1 MYTIM
6 SFVDFVG
13 AVGTVFQHEVVNPA
27 RQAVGTVVEV
37 AGKVGEVAIKYLPVS
52 DEPEGPPDG
61 VDLERWQ
68 SALDPNKLVTQI
80 SIPGTHDSAAGP
92 NLLSFVPLVQTQ
104 KWDIDEQLCYG
115 VRYFDLRG
123 FINENSQVEACHGIR
138 LLIDFRTIFA
148 KMYNFLRAHPTEFLL
163 VQVARE
169 TGPQLDKSPDE
180 CFAEKFWETIQPHVE
195 EFWSL
200 QNTVPTVGGL
210 RRRIQLVRRFNTQRL
225 SRTGIDVNGFGTST
239 TSTVKRI
246 IQDYFDMSKDGDN
259 VELNVGQG
267 MEEKTRLIR
276 EQMVESSHAGPDVL
290 CLNFT
295 SAVHGIG
302 DPKTYALMMGEGTF
316 GLNQRF
322 KDALIQDF
330 QLDGN
335 GRRPGGEPVKIGV
348 VLMDYIN
355 KDLCRLIIR
364 TNGVY

>member
-1 MYTIM
+1 V
-6 SFVDFVG
+6 SFLDFVG
-13 AVGTVFQHEVVNPA
+13 TVETVFQHEVVNPA

-52 DEPEGPPDG
+52 DEPEGSPDG
-61 VDLERWQ
+61 IDLERWQ
-68 SALDPNKLVTQI
+68 SSLDPNKLVTQI
-80 SIPGTHDSAAGP
+80 SIPGTHDSAAVS
-92 NLLSFVPLVQTQ
+92 NLLALIPLVQTQ
-104 KWDIDEQLCYG
+104 KWDIDEQLRYG

-123 FINENSQVEACHGIR
+123 YFDTLLGQVGACHGIP
-138 LLIDFRTIFA
+138 LPIDFPTIFA

-163 VQVARE
+163 VQVAHE
-169 TGPQLDKSPDE
+169 TGQQLDKFSDE
-180 CFAEKFWETIQPHVE
+180 YFAEKFWDTIQPYVE
-195 EFWSL
+195 EFWNL
-200 QNTVPTVGGL
+200 QETVPTVGRL
-210 RRRIQLVRRFNTQRL
+210 RGRIQLVRRFQTKRP
-225 SRTGIDVNGFGTST
+225 SKTGIDVNDFYTST

-246 IQDYFDMSKDGDN
+246 IQDYFDMRKGDDN

-267 MEEKTRLIR
+267 MEKKTRLIR

-330 QLDGN
+330 KLDGN